1 MHCPES
7 ALRVWRFRCT
17 TGIGRR
23 PPPPE
28 RRPSRVGVTYLGHPP
43 RRTAMPTYITLSSF
57 TDQGVRNAKDSP
69 KRAEAFKE
77 MAKKHGVTVRD
88 IYWTQGRYDVVTITE
103 APDDMAATALS
114 LSIAGLGNV
123 RTETLRAFSAT
134 DMQTIIGK
142 MASS

>member
-1 MHCPES
+1 MEDSH
-7 ALRVWRFRCT
+7 ANLH
-17 TGIGRR
+17 
-23 PPPPE
+23 
-28 RRPSRVGVTYLGHPP
+28 HPFELHGSGSP
-43 RRTAMPTYITLSSF
+43 RREGLS
-57 TDQGVRNAKDSP
+57 QAGR
-69 KRAEAFKE
+69 E

-88 IYWTQGRYDVVTITE
+88 IYWTQGRYDVITITE

>member
-1 MHCPES
+1 
-7 ALRVWRFRCT
+7 
-17 TGIGRR
+17 
-23 PPPPE
+23 
-28 RRPSRVGVTYLGHPP
+28 
-43 RRTAMPTYITLSSF
+43 MPTYITLSSF

-77 MAKKHGVTVRD
+77 MGKKHGVTVRD

-123 RTETLRAFSAT
+123 RTETLRAFSAA

-142 MASS
+142 MA

>member
-1 MHCPES
+1 M
-7 ALRVWRFRCT
+7 
-17 TGIGRR
+17 
-23 PPPPE
+23 
-28 RRPSRVGVTYLGHPP
+28 PSMEDSHANLHHPLELHGSGSSQCEE
-43 RRTAMPTYITLSSF
+43 LS
-57 TDQGVRNAKDSP
+57 

-123 RTETLRAFSAT
+123 RTETLRVLFV
-134 DMQTIIGK
+134 D
-142 MASS
+142 

>member
-1 MHCPES
+1 
-7 ALRVWRFRCT
+7 
-17 TGIGRR
+17 
-23 PPPPE
+23 
-28 RRPSRVGVTYLGHPP
+28 
-43 RRTAMPTYITLSSF
+43 MPTYITLSRF

-69 KRAEAFKE
+69 KRAEAFRE

-88 IYWTQGRYDVVTITE
+88 ILLDARTVRRCNHHRSN
-103 APDDMAATALS
+103 MAATALS

-142 MASS
+142 MA

>member
-1 MHCPES
+1 
-7 ALRVWRFRCT
+7 
-17 TGIGRR
+17 
-23 PPPPE
+23 
-28 RRPSRVGVTYLGHPP
+28 
-43 RRTAMPTYITLSSF
+43 MPTYITLSRF
-57 TDQGVRNAKDSP
+57 TDEGVRNAKDSP
-69 KRAEAFKE
+69 ERAEAFRE

-103 APDDMAATALS
+103 APDDMAATALT

-142 MASS
+142 MA